1 MIFEQNKLAINL
13 FILILSFNLNN
24 QLDMSNNRNY
34 SPSRERVAKI
44 SSQLSQMDLT
54 IEGERTKRIEESETR
69 LDQLESGL
77 NELNEQLSQR
87 VALIKDSVLK
97 LQKVLD
103 QTKLQREQHFE
114 QKQKEYIDLEN
125 SFNQAVEGLTS
136 TRKDGEQKIIRFIE
150 EKTGLIRSELSTE
163 SRTRNENIERLNQ
176 CLETD
181 LPRLH
186 EAIKTEVAEREEMDS
201 NISRKMNEE
210 LSKLNQLLVQEKVNR
225 QESEQAI
232 FDMLKDV
239 VNRIKTEVDN
249 EKKQRESTEETLLAL
264 LEDTC
269 NKVNAAQ
276 LA

>member
-1 MIFEQNKLAINL
+1 MIKYKQKKTYPKNKFIYIFKKIN
-13 FILILSFNLNN
+13 
-24 QLDMSNNRNY
+24 QAVKEYY

-44 SSQLSQMDLT
+44 SQQLNQLDLSF
-54 IEGERTKRIEESETR
+54 EGDRTKRIEESEVR
-69 LDQLESGL
+69 LDQLENGL
-77 NELNEQLSQR
+77 NDLNEQLGQR

-103 QTKLQREQHFE
+103 QTKLHREQNFE
-114 QKQKEYIDLEN
+114 QKNKEFVDLEN
-125 SFNQAVEGLTS
+125 TFNSAIESLTQ
-136 TRKDGEQKIIRFIE
+136 TRKEGEQKIIRFIE

-163 SRTRNENIERLNQ
+163 SRTRNENVDRLNQ

-186 EAIKTEVAEREEMDS
+186 EGIKTEIAEREEMDS

-210 LSKLNQLLVQEKVNR
+210 LSKLNQLMVSEKINR

-249 EKKQRESTEETLLAL
+249 EKKNRESTEETLLAL